1 VNKAILASLLAAAAA
16 LVGTEARAADAWGL
30 YTGTTLHGGDNQL
43 SAELGWPDASFQFSH
58 GLTDRFDIGVRLS
71 LMYAY
76 EDEVNVAAGEVGG
89 TFGMGI
95 RAPFRISIVHSD
107 QIGVSFHV
115 DPGIKFYTP
124 PDAVVPFAFQ
134 FPLGFEIG
142 IPLTPQATLGLG
154 FDLSM
159 TAYVA
164 PSEFTPF
171 VIAPLFGP
179 AFEYHIDKR
188 IGVGANF
195 RFGPVITLVQSTSF
209 TEFGLV
215 AQGAFI
221 YHL

>member
-16 LVGTEARAADAWGL
+16 LVGAEARAADAWGL

-58 GLTDRFDIGVRLS
+58 GITDRFDIGVRLS

-76 EDEVNVAAGEVGG
+76 EDEVSAATGQDGG
-89 TFGMGI
+89 IFGMGI
-95 RAPFRISIVHSD
+95 RAPFRIAIVRSD
-107 QIGVSFHV
+107 QIGVSFHI

-124 PDAVVPFAFQ
+124 PGEVVPFAFQ
-134 FPLGFEIG
+134 FPLGFEMG
-142 IPLTPQATLGLG
+142 IPLTPQATLGFG

-164 PSEFTPF
+164 PSDATPF

-179 AFEYHIDKR
+179 SFEYHINKS
-188 IGVGANF
+188 IGVGGNF
-195 RFGPVITLVQSTSF
+195 RFGPVIAVVSSASL